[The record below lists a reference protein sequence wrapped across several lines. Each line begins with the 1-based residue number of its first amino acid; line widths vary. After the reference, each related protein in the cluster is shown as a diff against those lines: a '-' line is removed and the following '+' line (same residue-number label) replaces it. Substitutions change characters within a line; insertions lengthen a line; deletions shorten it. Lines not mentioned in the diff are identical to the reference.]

1 MAFCGNCGT
10 QLNDGAKFCPN
21 CGQTIANGVSAP
33 QQHVNQPQQEYE
45 GYSEE
50 EETMKTWQ
58 KIVSVLVWPAGAIL
72 TISAFIKKQTA
83 LAKAALIYTVI
94 GLVLSIAITSLFG
107 SSDTDMLEKEV
118 KEMMV
123 KEMKAKGMNLVV
135 SDFTLVHQSGNDY
148 IGIARCT
155 LDGEKI
161 DLDVKVVYDGS
172 KYQAEWA
179 PTEEYQAK
187 AFEESW
193 NELFG
198 D

>member
-21 CGQTIANGVSAP
+21 CGQTIAGGASAP
-33 QQHVNQPQQEYE
+33 QQQINQPQQQYS
-45 GYSEE
+45 GYQE
-50 EETMKTWQ
+50 EETIKTWQ

-72 TISAFIKKQTA
+72 TIGAFIKKQTA
-83 LAKAALIYTVI
+83 LAKSALVYTAI
-94 GLVLSIAITSLFG
+94 GIVLSIAFTTLWG
-107 SSDTDMLEKEV
+107 GSDTDMLEREV
-118 KEMMV
+118 KQMM
-123 KEMKAKGMNLVV
+123 MKKTQEGGHNLII
-135 SDFTLVHQSGNDY
+135 SDFTLVHQGGNDY
-148 IGIARCT
+148 VGIATCM

-172 KYQAEWA
+172 RYQAEWA
-179 PTEEYQAK
+179 PTAEYQAK